1 MTLQAIILGLDGVLA
16 ETHEAR
22 REAYNQVFEEAGLD
36 WHWGRTVYAEL
47 LRGSGDDDLI
57 RRFFAS
63 RLPRQWQT
71 EDVAQLITVMK
82 RRFCGVYRARL
93 ESGAV
98 KLRSGVSTLLDTAAR
113 QGLRLALATNENGE
127 HVARLLRATLGP
139 CGAQMFAAVITAE
152 AGRAEAATSTHIRAL
167 EELGLPAHACL
178 VVESAPA
185 AVGSAASAGIP
196 TALIWGQYPQLQA
209 CGEALLAAGEIVPFS
224 APSRVLTGW
233 DGPSPEEMLAR
244 LRHLHA
250 AQTRDSAVP
259 VIDLPQAW
267 SLYEVELNDAGSRHF
282 EN

>member
-1 MTLQAIILGLDGVLA
+1 MTLQAIILGVDGVLA

-47 LRGSGDDDLI
+47 LRGSCDDDPI
-57 RRFFAS
+57 RSFFAS

-82 RRFCGVYRARL
+82 RRFCGIYRARL

-98 KLRSGVSTLLDTAAR
+98 KLRSRVSTLLDTAAR
-113 QGLRLALATNENGE
+113 QGLRLAVATNENGE

-139 CGAQMFAAVITAE
+139 GGAQMFAAVITAE
-152 AGRAEAATSTHIRAL
+152 GERAKTASTHIRAL
-167 EELGLPAHACL
+167 EELGLPADACL

-209 CGEALLAAGEIVPFS
+209 CGEALLAAGEVVPFS

-233 DGPSPEEMLAR
+233 DGSSAEEILAR

-250 AQTRDSAVP
+250 AQTRDRALP

-267 SLYEVELNDAGSRHF
+267 SLYEAELNDAGSRHF